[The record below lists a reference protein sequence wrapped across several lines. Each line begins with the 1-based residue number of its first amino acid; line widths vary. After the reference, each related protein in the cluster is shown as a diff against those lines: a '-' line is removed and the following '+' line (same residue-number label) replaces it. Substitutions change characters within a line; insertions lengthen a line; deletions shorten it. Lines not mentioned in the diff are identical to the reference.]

1 MNKTAKINFEKIS
14 LPNSGTIVL
23 FTTKSNKLSDTAK
36 ELDTNNNKFITK
48 AIKAADFKSAKSSI
62 LEIISPTITEPK
74 TTKYDRI
81 ILVGLGENKAHTKLD
96 WRNLGGSLAAH
107 LLAKNIESAT
117 VLVETETDPEFI
129 ANLGHGITLRQ
140 YKFDKYKTSAQK
152 DQSKEEET
160 KETNLQKV
168 AIQSEE
174 ATAAKKLFT
183 NSLSPVQH
191 GVFAARDLVNEPG
204 NILGPNEYAKR
215 IKALSSLGL
224 GIKVLTDKELKAEK
238 MNSLLSVGEGSC
250 QGSYLAIMEW
260 KGAAKTEQPLAI
272 IGKGVTFDTGGI
284 SIKGAGGMEDMKGD
298 MGGSAT
304 VVGLMQTLAKRKAKI
319 NAVGV
324 VGLVENMPDGQA
336 TRPGDIVTSKSGQ
349 TIEVINTDA
358 EGRLV
363 LADALWYTQEKFNPK
378 YMINLATL
386 TGAIMVALGK
396 EYAGLFS
403 NNDEL
408 AEMLVASG
416 KNTGEQVWRMPLGE
430 LGSSYDKLI
439 NSTFA
444 DMKNTGGRWGG
455 AITAA
460 QFLQRFVNETPWAH
474 IDIAGVAMA
483 SNKSPINQSWGSGFG
498 VDLLNNWIEENFEK

>member
-14 LPNSGTIVL
+14 MPKSGTLVL
-23 FTTKSNKLSDTAK
+23 LTSKTNKLSDLAK
-36 ELDTNNNKFITK
+36 ELDANNNKFISQ
-48 AIKAADFKSAKSSI
+48 AIKAAEFKHAKSSI
-62 LEIISPTITEPK
+62 LEILSPIITEPK
-74 TTKYDRI
+74 ATKLGRI
-81 ILVGLGENKAHTKLD
+81 ILVGLGETKDLTTID
-96 WRNLGGSLAAH
+96 WRHIGGTLCGH
-107 LLAKNIESAT
+107 LTSKNIEAAT
-117 VLVETETDPEFI
+117 IIVEDETDPENT
-129 ANLGHGITLRQ
+129 ANLAHGMILRQ
-140 YKFDKYKTSAQK
+140 YKFDKYKSSSSNDNNEDK
-152 DQSKEEET
+152 D
-160 KETNLQKV
+160 TNLQKLS
-168 AIQSEE
+168 IQSEGS
-174 ATAAKKLFT
+174 ALAKKHFT
-183 NSLSPVQH
+183 NVLSPVQL
-191 GVFAARDLVNEPG
+191 GVFAARDLVNEPA

-224 GIKVLTDKELKAEK
+224 KIKILSDKELKAEK
-238 MNSLLSVGEGSC
+238 MHSLLGVGEGSR

-260 KGAAKTEQPLAI
+260 KGAPKSSDQPVAI

-284 SIKGAGGMEDMKGD
+284 SIKGASGMEDMKGD

-304 VVGLMQTLAKRKAKI
+304 VVGLMQTLAKRKAKV
-319 NAVGV
+319 NAIGV

-336 TRPGDIVTSKSGQ
+336 TRPGDILTSKSGQ

-363 LADALWYTQEKFNPK
+363 LADALWYTQEKYNPK
-378 YMINLATL
+378 FMINLATL

-408 AEMLVASG
+408 ANMLVSSG
-416 KNTGEQVWRMPLGE
+416 KDTGEQVWRMPLGDI
-430 LGSSYDKLI
+430 GSSYDKLI
-439 NSTFA
+439 NSNFA

-483 SNKSPINQSWGSGFG
+483 SKKTAINQSWGSGYG
-498 VDLLNNWIEENFEK
+498 VDLLNNWISENLEK

>member
-23 FTTKSNKLSDTAK
+23 FTTKSNKLSDLAK

-62 LEIISPTITEPK
+62 LEIISPTITDPK
-74 TTKYDRI
+74 SANYDRV
-81 ILVGLGENKAHTKLD
+81 ILVGLGENKDLTKVD
-96 WRNLGGSLAAH
+96 WRHLGGTISGH

-117 VLVETETDPEFI
+117 LISETEEDAEVI
-129 ANLGHGITLRQ
+129 ANLGFGLTLRQ
-140 YKFDKYKTSAQK
+140 YKFDKYKTSKAK
-152 DQSKEEET
+152 DDGEKESE
-160 KETNLQKV
+160 LQKV
-168 AIQSEE
+168 SIQSSD
-174 ATAAKKLFT
+174 ATAAKKHFT
-183 NSLSPVQH
+183 NNLSPIQH
-191 GVFAARDLVNEPG
+191 GVFAARDLVNEPA

-224 GIKVLTDKELKAEK
+224 EIKILTDKELKAEK
-238 MNSLLSVGEGSC
+238 MHALLGVGEGSR
-250 QGSYLAIMEW
+250 QGSYLAIMQW
-260 KGAAKTEQPLAI
+260 MGAAKSEKPLAI
-272 IGKGVTFDTGGI
+272 VGKGVTFDTGGI

-304 VVGLMQTLAKRKAKI
+304 VVGLMQTLAKRKAKV
-319 NAVGV
+319 NAIGV

-336 TRPGDIVTSKSGQ
+336 TRPGDILTSKSGQ

-403 NNDEL
+403 NDDEL
-408 AEMLVASG
+408 ADMLVASG
-416 KNTGEQVWRMPLGE
+416 KDTGEQVWRMPLGE
-430 LGSSYDKLI
+430 IGSSYDKLI

-460 QFLQRFVNETPWAH
+460 QFLQRYVNETPWAH

-483 SNKSPINQSWGSGFG
+483 SNKSPISQSWGSGYG
-498 VDLLNNWIEENFEK
+498 VDLLNNWISENFEK

>member
-23 FTTKSNKLSDTAK
+23 FTTKSNKLSDLAK

-48 AIKAADFKSAKSSI
+48 AIKAADFESAKSSI
-62 LEIISPTITEPK
+62 LEIISPTVTEPK
-74 TTKYDRI
+74 TAKYDRI
-81 ILVGLGENKAHTKLD
+81 ILVGLGENKDYTKID
-96 WRNLGGSLAAH
+96 WRHIGGSLCSH
-107 LLAKNIESAT
+107 LLSKNIESAT
-117 VLVETETDPEFI
+117 ILVEAENNPELI

-140 YKFDKYKTSAQK
+140 YKFDKYKTSPQK
-152 DQSKEEET
+152 EKDDEA

-168 AIQSEE
+168 AIQSDE
-174 ATAAKKLFT
+174 ATAAKKFFT
-183 NSLSPVQH
+183 NNLSPVQH

-224 GIKVLTDKELKAEK
+224 SIKILSDKELKAEK
-238 MNSLLSVGEGSC
+238 MNSLLSVGEGSR

-260 KGAAKTEQPLAI
+260 KGAAKTEKPLAI

-349 TIEVINTDA
+349 TIEIINTDA

-378 YMINLATL
+378 FMINLATL

-408 AEMLVASG
+408 ADMLVASG
-416 KNTGEQVWRMPLGE
+416 IDTGEQVWRMPLGE

-498 VDLLNNWIEENFEK
+498 VDLLNNWIEDNFEK

>member
-14 LPNSGTIVL
+14 LPNSGTVVL
-23 FTTKSNKLSDTAK
+23 FTTKSNKLSDLAK
-36 ELDTNNNKFITK
+36 ELDTKNNKFITK
-48 AIKAADFKSAKSSI
+48 AIKAANFKSAKSSI
-62 LEIISPTITEPK
+62 LEILSPTITDPK
-74 TTKYDRI
+74 SANYDRI
-81 ILVGLGENKAHTKLD
+81 ILVGLGDNKDLTKID
-96 WRNLGGSLAAH
+96 WRHLGGTVCGH

-117 VLVETETDPEFI
+117 LITETENDAEFI
-129 ANLGHGITLRQ
+129 ANLGLGITLRQ
-140 YKFDKYKTSAQK
+140 YKFDKYKTSKAK
-152 DQSKEEET
+152 NNSDDETEKESE
-160 KETNLQKV
+160 LQKV
-168 AIQSEE
+168 SIQSID
-174 ATAAKKLFT
+174 ASAAKKQFT
-183 NSLSPVQH
+183 NNLTPIQQ
-191 GVFAARDLVNEPG
+191 GVFAARDLVNEPA

-224 GIKVLTDKELKAEK
+224 EIKILSDKELKSEK
-238 MNSLLSVGEGSC
+238 MHALLGVGEGSR
-250 QGSYLAIMEW
+250 QGSYLAIMQW
-260 KGAAKTEQPLAI
+260 KGGAKSEQPLAI
-272 IGKGVTFDTGGI
+272 VGKGVTFDTGGI

-336 TRPGDIVTSKSGQ
+336 TRPGDILTSKSGQ

-408 AEMLVASG
+408 ADMLVASG
-416 KNTGEQVWRMPLGE
+416 KDTGEQVWRMPLGE
-430 LGSSYDKLI
+430 PGSSYDKLI

-460 QFLQRFVNETPWAH
+460 QFLQRYVNETPWAH

-483 SNKSPINQSWGSGFG
+483 SNKSAINQSWGSGYG
-498 VDLLNNWIEENFEK
+498 VDLLNNWISENFEK

>member
-23 FTTKSNKLSDTAK
+23 FTTKSNKLSDLAK

-62 LEIISPTITEPK
+62 LEIISPTITDPK
-74 TTKYDRI
+74 SANYDRV
-81 ILVGLGENKAHTKLD
+81 ILVGLGENKDLTKVD
-96 WRNLGGSLAAH
+96 WRHLGGTICGH
-107 LLAKNIESAT
+107 LLSKNIESAT
-117 VLVETETDPEFI
+117 LITETEEDAELI
-129 ANLGHGITLRQ
+129 ANLGFGLTLRQ
-140 YKFDKYKTSAQK
+140 YKFDKYKTSKAK
-152 DQSKEEET
+152 DDAEKESE
-160 KETNLQKV
+160 LQKV
-168 AIQSEE
+168 SIQSSD
-174 ATAAKKLFT
+174 ASAAKKHFT
-183 NSLSPVQH
+183 SNLSPIQH
-191 GVFAARDLVNEPG
+191 GVFAARDLVNEPA

-224 GIKVLTDKELKAEK
+224 EIKILSDKELKAEK
-238 MNSLLSVGEGSC
+238 MHALLGVGEGSR
-250 QGSYLAIMEW
+250 QGSYLAIMQW
-260 KGAAKTEQPLAI
+260 KGGPKSEKPVAI
-272 IGKGVTFDTGGI
+272 VGKGVTFDTGGI

-304 VVGLMQTLAKRKAKI
+304 VVGLMQTLAKRKAKV
-319 NAVGV
+319 NAIGV

-336 TRPGDIVTSKSGQ
+336 TRPGDILTSKSGQ

-403 NNDEL
+403 NDDEL
-408 AEMLVASG
+408 ADMLVASG
-416 KNTGEQVWRMPLGE
+416 KDTGEQVWRMPLGE
-430 LGSSYDKLI
+430 IGSSYDKLI

-460 QFLQRFVNETPWAH
+460 QFLQRYVNETPWAH

-483 SNKSPINQSWGSGFG
+483 SNKSPISQSWGSGYG
-498 VDLLNNWIEENFEK
+498 VDLLNNWISENFEK

>member
-14 LPNSGTIVL
+14 LPKSGTLVL
-23 FTTKSNKLSDTAK
+23 LTSKTSKLSDLAK
-36 ELDTNNNKFITK
+36 ELDAKNNKFISQ
-48 AIKAADFKSAKSSI
+48 AIKAAEFKHAKSSI
-62 LEIISPTITEPK
+62 LEILSPIITEPK
-74 TTKYDRI
+74 ATKIDRI
-81 ILVGLGENKAHTKLD
+81 ILLGLGETKDLTNID
-96 WRNLGGSLAAH
+96 WRHIGGTLSGHLTSKKIEAAT
-107 LLAKNIESAT
+107 II
-117 VLVETETDPEFI
+117 VEDETDPENT
-129 ANLGHGITLRQ
+129 ANLAHGMILRQ
-140 YKFDKYKTSAQK
+140 YKFDKYKSSSSK
-152 DQSKEEET
+152 KEDDDQET
-160 KETNLQKV
+160 HLQKV
-168 AIQSEE
+168 SIQSVGS
-174 ATAAKKLFT
+174 TLAKKHYT
-183 NSLSPVQH
+183 NTLSAVQF
-191 GVFAARDLVNEPG
+191 GVFAARDLVNEPA

-224 GIKVLTDKELKAEK
+224 KIKILSDKELKAEK
-238 MNSLLSVGEGSC
+238 MHSLLGVGEGSR

-260 KGAAKTEQPLAI
+260 KGAAKSSDQPVAI

-284 SIKGAGGMEDMKGD
+284 SIKGASGMEDMKGD

-319 NAVGV
+319 NAIGV
-324 VGLVENMPDGQA
+324 VGLVENMPGGQA
-336 TRPGDIVTSKSGQ
+336 TRPGDILTSKSGQ

-363 LADALWYTQEKFNPK
+363 LADALWYTQEKYNPK
-378 YMINLATL
+378 YMVNLATL

-408 AEMLVASG
+408 ADMLVSSG
-416 KNTGEQVWRMPLGE
+416 KETGEQVWRMPLGSI
-430 LGSSYDKLI
+430 GSSYDKLI
-439 NSTFA
+439 NSNFA

-483 SNKSPINQSWGSGFG
+483 SKKTAINQSWGSGFG
-498 VDLLNNWIEENFEK
+498 VDLLNNWIAENFEK